1 MKEMNV
7 TVTQYGAKGDGK
19 TDATQAF
26 QNAINAVANSGGGT
40 VSVPSGT
47 YLIDP
52 IKSVNLK
59 SNVYMQFATGA
70 SLLAK
75 PVSSGSYSVM
85 NIVDVSNVSILG
97 YPTIVGERYKHLGTS
112 GEWGMGINIKGAT
125 NIFIENPKVSDC
137 WGDGIYLGSTS
148 RQNYNRGV
156 KIVNPVLNNN
166 RRQGISVISVIGLN
180 IQNAVITNT
189 NGTDPQSG
197 IDFEPNNA
205 NEYIQNVTVSVT
217 NISNNSG
224 YGIKGWFGFASGS
237 KHPISIS
244 ITNGN
249 NVHDNVQ
256 GNFIWA
262 GTSGIHGKI
271 TVDGKVVFNQ

>member
-1 MKEMNV
+1 MNV
-7 TVTQYGAKGDGK
+7 SVTQYGAKGDGK

-40 VSVPSGT
+40 VSVPSGS

-52 IKSVNLK
+52 LKSVNLK
-59 SNVYMQFATGA
+59 SNVHMQFATGA
-70 SLLAK
+70 SLIAK

-97 YPTIVGERYKHLGTS
+97 YPTIVGERSKHLGTS
-112 GEWGMGINIKGAT
+112 GEWGMGITIKGST
-125 NIFIENPKVSDC
+125 NITIENPKISDC

-148 RQNYNRGV
+148 RQNYSRSVN
-156 KIVNPVLNNN
+156 IVNPVLNNN
-166 RRQGISVISVIGLN
+166 RRQGISVISVIGLT
-180 IQNAVITNT
+180 IQNATITNT

-217 NISNNSG
+217 NISYNRG

-237 KHPISIS
+237 SHPISIS
-244 ITNGN
+244 ITHGS
-249 NVHDNVQ
+249 NVHNNVQ
-256 GNFIWA
+256 GNFTWG

-271 TVDGKVVFNQ
+271 TIDGKVVFSR